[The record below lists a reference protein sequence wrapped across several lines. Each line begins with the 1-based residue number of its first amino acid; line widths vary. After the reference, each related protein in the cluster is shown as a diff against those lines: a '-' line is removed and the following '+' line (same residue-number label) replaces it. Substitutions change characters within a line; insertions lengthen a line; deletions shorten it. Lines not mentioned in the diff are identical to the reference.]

1 MIEAF
6 GHPPL
11 TAGLI
16 RRQRPVVDAN
26 ELISSQRPSS
36 LAGDLRFF
44 ATAYVGALI
53 FFLAWLA

>member
-6 GHPPL
+6 EHPPL
-11 TAGLI
+11 SAGLI
-16 RRQRPVVDAN
+16 RRQRLIDEDA
-26 ELISSQRPSS
+26 ELLRPQPLSS

-44 ATAYVGALI
+44 ATAYAGALI